1 MKRINLPNQ
10 RELVL
15 EYDEVNQSEFGPC
28 PDCGERTKRVWGY
41 VYRLDAAIAT
51 YFVEWTPAHPQ
62 RDAVFDLIIGTWG
75 DGSTPNDRQA
85 VSVAFKVLDSG
96 PAFMVQDASARPIG
110 SSALVS
116 TALGRNAVIGTPLSN
131 NVFEICDLIYLADPR
146 IAELRG

>member
-96 PAFMVQDASARPIG
+96 ACLHG
-110 SSALVS
+110 SRCVCPPNWVECSSFDSVGQECS
-116 TALGRNAVIGTPLSN
+116 HWNPSIEQCV
-131 NVFEICDLIYLADPR
+131 
-146 IAELRG
+146 